1 MDKPLILEI
10 LIRALERGYKLAP
23 RCTRDGYPIVYRT
36 EKGEAGELLKEIYV
50 LTEESA
56 GWFASPE
63 GQPAAG
69 LPTGF
74 PASAQLNE
82 VLDYLATRNAK

>member
-1 MDKPLILEI
+1 MNKPLILEI
-10 LIRALERGYKLAP
+10 LIQAIDRGYKLAP
-23 RCTRDGYPIVYRT
+23 RCTLDGYPIVYRT
-36 EKGEAGELLKEIYV
+36 EKGHAGEVLKEIYV

-56 GWFASPE
+56 SWFAQSE
-63 GQPAAG
+63 GQPTTG

-82 VLDYLATRNAK
+82 VLDYYANRNAK